1 MALPQNGESSVI
13 LSLFAFDQVEK
24 LDCLGRPKQRFSSDF
39 FSTDALKTYQRKSLR
54 SKKK

>member
-1 MALPQNGESSVI
+1 MSRIVI
-13 LSLFAFDQVEK
+13 TVSRTFDQVEK